1 MGMVVRVGFDGFSLQ
16 KLAKAAGVSPA
27 TIYIY
32 WKDRDDLLLTLYADL
47 SARMV
52 DTTLKGFDP
61 DASFQD
67 GLKTQWINRA
77 RWFLDHPVE
86 AAFLEQVRYSPLHD
100 RAHALAGAR
109 FSDTMK
115 VFIKG
120 AIARGEIVKV
130 PVEVYWCVAF
140 APLYQLIK
148 FHQHGKGLPGTGPFS
163 LDEKTMNLT
172 LGLVLKALKP

>member
-1 MGMVVRVGFDGFSLQ
+1 MAMAVKDGFDGFSMQ

-32 WKDRDDLLLTLYADL
+32 WKDKDDLLLNLYADV
-47 SARMV
+47 SAKMI
-52 DTTLKGFDP
+52 DTTLKGFNP
-61 DASFQD
+61 ESSFQD
-67 GLKTQWINRA
+67 GLRTQWINRA
-77 RWFLDHPVE
+77 RWCLDHPVE
-86 AAFLEQVRYSPLHD
+86 AAFLDQVRYSPLHD
-100 RAHALAGAR
+100 RAQAQAGTR
-109 FSDTMK
+109 FSDSMK
-115 VFIKG
+115 IFIKG
-120 AIARGEIVKV
+120 AIARKEIVKV
-130 PVEVYWCVAF
+130 PVEIYWSVAF